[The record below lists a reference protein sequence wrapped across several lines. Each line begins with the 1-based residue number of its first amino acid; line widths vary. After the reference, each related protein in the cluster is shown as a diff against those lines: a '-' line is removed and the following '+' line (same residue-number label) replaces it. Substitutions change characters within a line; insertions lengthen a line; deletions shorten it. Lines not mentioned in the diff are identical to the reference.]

1 MRILKVDA
9 DAKENKEAARTFGVQ
24 GYPTIK
30 LLKDGEVIEYD
41 G

>member
-1 MRILKVDA
+1 MRVLKVDA
-9 DAKENKEAARTFGVQ
+9 DAKENKGAAQSFGVQ

-30 LLKDGEVIEYD
+30 LFKDGEVLEYD

>member
-1 MRILKVDA
+1 MRVLKVDA
-9 DAKENKEAARTFGVQ
+9 DEKENKGAAKSFGVQ

-30 LLKDGEVIEYD
+30 LFKDGEVMEYD

>member
-1 MRILKVDA
+1 MRVLKVDA
-9 DAKENKEAARTFGVQ
+9 DAKENKGTAESFGVQ

-30 LLKDGEVIEYD
+30 LFKDGEVLEYD